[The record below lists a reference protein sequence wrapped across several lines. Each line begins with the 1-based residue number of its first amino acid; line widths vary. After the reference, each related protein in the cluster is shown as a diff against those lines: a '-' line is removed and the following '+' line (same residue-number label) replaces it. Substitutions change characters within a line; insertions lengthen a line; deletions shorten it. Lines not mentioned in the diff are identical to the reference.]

1 MEWASRRSFERT
13 SCTCQHPTLVSLV
26 ASCLAFVVQ
35 GTAAQSVIPPL
46 PTTGPYPVACT
57 NVEQDLSRV
66 PQGETASQYWR
77 GVASGD
83 TVRYV
88 DALLVSPGNALASTF
103 TAPGDG
109 ELYDRWAGQP
119 VSYVYLACY
128 PTTAAN
134 SRADYT
140 LPGDVV
146 VPRMQRGGEA
156 PILPSSPSRLPV
168 LLYSHGYGGSPL
180 DGNYLSALV
189 AFASWGY
196 VTLAPFHGDLRYS
209 VFGPDAFSLRFS
221 IPVWDEFVA
230 MQAIRP
236 LSASAGLDVLLARA
250 EWRDRV
256 DTGRIGAFG
265 ISQGGETIALL
276 AGAELTYALFQLRQQ
291 AGDAGFA
298 RARRRRLHPVLRA
311 LQPARIRAGPGGSAQ
326 GLTMPFLALSGT
338 DDSIAP
344 QAMVRQAIDRMAGS
358 RGHVLFS
365 GQGHNLDPSS
375 GADILTWALGFLD
388 AWLNGNAAANS
399 KLTQV
404 VSVEGGLDD
413 RKEVYVDPDGWRR
426 RRLGRGRRHDR
437 VLQHESRPL
446 LHHGV
451 SRRGGGPGR
460 RWAGAG
466 LDSAPAYA
474 FRSWKAGTGSGQRRM
489 PVLRHR
495 GPRSQFALLH
505 DQRAGMREG
514 AKATRTGPSRRSR
527 SARWS
532 RCPPAVPPSTRRSCG
547 STTTA
552 WVGRRTTAT
561 WPTRPEIDRT
571 VAKGWLVEGPV
582 FCVPR

>member
-1 MEWASRRSFERT
+1 MRMQRPILNSFLASG
-13 SCTCQHPTLVSLV
+13 
-26 ASCLAFVVQ
+26 LALVVQ
-35 GTAAQSVIPPL
+35 GSAAQSVIPPL

-66 PQGETASQYWR
+66 SQGETASQYWR

-88 DALLVSPGNALASTF
+88 NALLVSPGNSLVSTF
-103 TAPGDG
+103 TAPRDG

-134 SRADYT
+134 ARADYT

-146 VPRMQRGGEA
+146 VPRMQRGAEA

-209 VFGPDAFSLRFS
+209 VFGPDAWSLRFS

-276 AGAELTYALFQLRQQ
+276 AGAELTYGLFRFDSKRVTLDSR
-291 AGDAGFA
+291 
-298 RARRRRLHPVLRA
+298 V
-311 LQPARIRAGPGGSAQ
+311 RAGVGYIPYF
-326 GLTMPFLALSGT
+326 GLDNLPAFGRDQEGVREFTMPFLALSGT

-344 QAMVRQAIDRMAGS
+344 QAMVRQAIDRMEGP

-388 AWLNGNAAANS
+388 AWLNGNAAAKS

-413 RKEVYVDPDGWRR
+413 RKEVYVDPT
-426 RRLGRGRRHDR
+426 
-437 VLQHESRPL
+437 
-446 LHHGV
+446 
-451 SRRGGGPGR
+451 GGGGGGVGEVVDTIEYYNTSLDHYFITAFPDEAADLD
-460 RWAGAG
+460 AG
-466 LDSAPAYA
+466 
-474 FRSWKAGTGSGQRRM
+474 GQ
-489 PVLRHR
+489 VQ
-495 GPRSQFALLH
+495 GW
-505 DQRAGMREG
+505 
-514 AKATRTGPSRRSR
+514 TRTGFRFPTWKVGTGPGNDACRFFGTEGRGPNSHFYTISAAECEKVRSNPDWTFEALAFR
-527 SARWS
+527 GVEPLSAGCAADYRT
-532 RCPPAVPPSTRRSCG
+532 VTRLYNNGMGGQANHRYL
-547 STTTA
+547 TDA
-552 WVGRRTTAT
+552 Q
-561 WPTRPEIDRT
+561 EIDRM
-571 VAKGWLVEGPV
+571 VARGWLVEGPV

>member
-1 MEWASRRSFERT
+1 MRMQRPILNSFLASG
-13 SCTCQHPTLVSLV
+13 
-26 ASCLAFVVQ
+26 LALVVQ
-35 GTAAQSVIPPL
+35 GSAAQSVIPPL

-66 PQGETASQYWR
+66 SQGETASQYWR

-88 DALLVSPGNALASTF
+88 NALLVSPGNSLASTF
-103 TAPGDG
+103 TTPRDG

-134 SRADYT
+134 ARADYT

-146 VPRMQRGGEA
+146 VPRMQRGAEA

-209 VFGPDAFSLRFS
+209 VFGPDAWSLRFS

-276 AGAELTYALFQLRQQ
+276 AGAELTYGLFRFDSKRVTLDSR
-291 AGDAGFA
+291 
-298 RARRRRLHPVLRA
+298 V
-311 LQPARIRAGPGGSAQ
+311 RAGVGYIPYF
-326 GLTMPFLALSGT
+326 GLDNLPAFGRDQEGVREFTMPFLALSGT

-344 QAMVRQAIDRMAGS
+344 QAMVRQAIDRMEGP

-388 AWLNGNAAANS
+388 AWLNGNAAAKS

-413 RKEVYVDPDGWRR
+413 RKEVYVDPT
-426 RRLGRGRRHDR
+426 
-437 VLQHESRPL
+437 
-446 LHHGV
+446 
-451 SRRGGGPGR
+451 GGGG
-460 RWAGAG
+460 GGVGEVVDTIEYYNTG
-466 LDSAPAYA
+466 LDHYFITAFPDEAADLDAGGQVQGWKRTGYA
-474 FRSWKAGTGSGQRRM
+474 FRSWKAGTGPGNDACRFFGAEG
-489 PVLRHR
+489 R
-495 GPRSQFALLH
+495 GPNSHFYTISASECEKVKANADWTYEALAF
-505 DQRAGMREG
+505 RAVEPLSTGCAAEYGTVTRLYNNGMGGEANHRYLTD
-514 AKATRTGPSRRSR
+514 AA
-527 SARWS
+527 
-532 RCPPAVPPSTRRSCG
+532 
-547 STTTA
+547 
-552 WVGRRTTAT
+552 
-561 WPTRPEIDRT
+561 EIDRT

>member
-1 MEWASRRSFERT
+1 MERHRAGVRKGIMH
-13 SCTCQHPTLVSLV
+13 CQHPTLVSLV

-66 PQGETASQYWR
+66 PQGETASLYWR

-88 DALLVSPGNALASTF
+88 DVLLESPGNALTSTF

-109 ELYDRWAGQP
+109 ALYDRWAGQP

-209 VFGPDAFSLRFS
+209 AFGPDVFSLRFS

-236 LSASAGLDVLLARA
+236 LSASAGLDVLLART

-256 DTGRIGAFG
+256 DTARIGAFG
-265 ISQGGETIALL
+265 ISQGGETVALL
-276 AGAELTYALFQLRQQ
+276 AGAKLTYALFSFDSKRVTLDSR
-291 AGDAGFA
+291 
-298 RARRRRLHPVLRA
+298 V
-311 LQPARIRAGPGGSAQ
+311 RAGVGYVPYFGLSNLPAFGRDQEGAQ

-338 DDSIAP
+338 DDRIAP
-344 QAMVRQAIDRMAGS
+344 QEMVRQAIDRMAGS

-365 GQGHNLDPSS
+365 GQGHELNPSS
-375 GADILTWALGFLD
+375 AADILTWALGFLD
-388 AWLNGNAAANS
+388 AWVNGNAASNS

-404 VSVEGGLDD
+404 ASVEGGLDD
-413 RKEVYVDPDGWRR
+413 RKELYVDPT
-426 RRLGRGRRHDR
+426 
-437 VLQHESRPL
+437 
-446 LHHGV
+446 
-451 SRRGGGPGR
+451 GGGG
-460 RWAGAG
+460 GSGEVVDTIEYYNAG
-466 LDSAPAYA
+466 LDHYFITAFPEEAADLDAGGQVQGWQRTGYA
-474 FRSWKAGTGSGQRRM
+474 FRSWKAGTGPGNDACRFFGTEG
-489 PVLRHR
+489 R
-495 GPRSQFALLH
+495 GPNSHFYTISASECEKVKANADWTYEALAF
-505 DQRAGMREG
+505 RAVEPLSTGCGAEYQTVMRLYNNGMGGEANHRYLADAAE
-514 AKATRTGPSRRSR
+514 
-527 SARWS
+527 
-532 RCPPAVPPSTRRSCG
+532 V
-547 STTTA
+547 
-552 WVGRRTTAT
+552 
-561 WPTRPEIDRT
+561 DRT

>member
-1 MEWASRRSFERT
+1 MSFLASG
-13 SCTCQHPTLVSLV
+13 
-26 ASCLAFVVQ
+26 LALVVQ

-46 PTTGPYPVACT
+46 PITGPYPVACT

-66 PQGETASQYWR
+66 PQGETASLYWR

-83 TVRYV
+83 TVRYI
-88 DALLVSPGNALASTF
+88 DALLVSPGNALTSTF
-103 TAPGDG
+103 AAPGDR

-119 VSYVYLACY
+119 VSYAYLACY

-134 SRADYT
+134 SRADYA
-140 LPGDVV
+140 LPGGVV
-146 VPRMQRGGEA
+146 VPRMQRGAEA

-209 VFGPDAFSLRFS
+209 VFGPDALSTQFH

-236 LSASAGLDVLLARA
+236 LSASAGLDVLLTRP
-250 EWRDRV
+250 EWRDQV

-276 AGAELTYALFQLRQQ
+276 AGAELTYGLFRF
-291 AGDAGFA
+291 DAKRVTQDA
-298 RARRRRLHPVLRA
+298 RV
-311 LQPARIRAGPGGSAQ
+311 RAGVGYVPYFGHDNLPAFGRDQ
-326 GLTMPFLALSGT
+326 EGVRGLTMPFFALSGT

-344 QAMVRQAIDRMAGS
+344 QAMVRQAIDRMEGP

-365 GQGHNLDPSS
+365 GHGHDLDPSS
-375 GADILTWALGFLD
+375 GADTLTWTLGFLD
-388 AWLNGNAAANS
+388 AWLNGNAAAKS

-413 RKEVYVDPDGWRR
+413 HKAVYVDPT
-426 RRLGRGRRHDR
+426 
-437 VLQHESRPL
+437 
-446 LHHGV
+446 
-451 SRRGGGPGR
+451 GGGGG
-460 RWAGAG
+460 GAG
-466 LDSAPAYA
+466 EVVETVEYYNASLDHYFITAFPEEAADLDAGGQVQGWQRTGYV
-474 FRSWKAGTGSGQRRM
+474 FRSWKAGTGPGNDACRFFGAEG
-489 PVLRHR
+489 R
-495 GPRSQFALLH
+495 GPNSHFYTISASECEKVKANADWTYEALAF
-505 DQRAGMREG
+505 RAVEPLSTGCTAEYATVTRLYNNGMGGEANHRYLTD
-514 AKATRTGPSRRSR
+514 AA
-527 SARWS
+527 
-532 RCPPAVPPSTRRSCG
+532 
-547 STTTA
+547 
-552 WVGRRTTAT
+552 
-561 WPTRPEIDRT
+561 EIDRT